1 MWRFGFAGGY
11 THSNFNSNAI
21 PASGSSNS
29 YHMALY
35 GGWQGGAWA
44 LRGGGSFTWNDIDT
58 SRQVTAVALGGAQNG
73 SYADKTW
80 QVFAE
85 GARNFAFGP
94 AALEPFANIAYVHV
108 GGDVGETG
116 LAAMSGSTT
125 FDTTYT
131 TLGAHGS
138 YALPASLTARATL
151 GWRHA
156 FGEVT
161 PMTTLA
167 FQPAGAAF
175 GLAGSPIARDALVT
189 EIGVDYAVGPSATL
203 GLAYSGQF
211 ASNASENSAKANFTL
226 RF

>member
-1 MWRFGFAGGY
+1 
-11 THSNFNSNAI
+11 
-21 PASGSSNS
+21 
-29 YHMALY
+29 
-35 GGWQGGAWA
+35 
-44 LRGGGSFTWNDIDT
+44 
-58 SRQVTAVALGGAQNG
+58 VTAVALGGAQNG
-73 SYADKTW
+73 SYTDKTW

-94 AALEPFANIAYVHV
+94 AAVEPFANVAYVHV
-108 GGDVGETG
+108 GGSVGESG

-138 YALPASLTARATL
+138 YALMGRFTAQATL
-151 GWRHA
+151 GWRYA
-156 FGEVT
+156 FGDVT
-161 PMTTLA
+161 PMSTLA

-175 GLAGSPIARDALVT
+175 ALAGSPIARNALVT
-189 EIGVDYAVGPSATL
+189 ELGVDYDIGPTATL